1 MKKNIAVS
9 KEVRD
14 RIAKV
19 FKVSDRHVFNAL
31 TLEYPETA
39 VVKRIRIAARQNGGV
54 TMATVPAGEA
64 IFFADGTMR
73 ADFDNGAI
81 CEFYRADGTGHIF
94 YKGQEV
100 AIYDNVTVP
109 MIFEIKEQAA
119 ALR

>member
-1 MKKNIAVS
+1 M
-9 KEVRD
+9 RD

-31 TLEYPETA
+31 NLEYPETA

-73 ADFDNGAI
+73 ADFDNGLLRNST
-81 CEFYRADGTGHIF
+81 RADGTGHIF

-100 AIYDNVTVP
+100 AIYDNVKSP
-109 MIFEIKEQAA
+109 
-119 ALR
+119 